1 MKLLNGYNQK
11 EKVKIILN
19 LSFWMRRDGYIS
31 LKKIGS
37 GID

>member
-31 LKKIGS
+31 
-37 GID
+37 